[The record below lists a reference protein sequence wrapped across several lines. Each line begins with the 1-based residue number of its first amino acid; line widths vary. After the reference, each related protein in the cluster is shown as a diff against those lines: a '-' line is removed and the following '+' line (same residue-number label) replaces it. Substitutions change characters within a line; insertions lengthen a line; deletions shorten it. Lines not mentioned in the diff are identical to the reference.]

1 MRSTK
6 CIAVRI
12 LRLCL
17 EARPF
22 FDKGVDVSVSMFGVR
37 RRQLQLL
44 GDARLGQA
52 DADHLGAPRAAAR
65 EAAAT
70 GQKRETVM
78 LNQ

>member
-1 MRSTK
+1 
-6 CIAVRI
+6 
-12 LRLCL
+12 
-17 EARPF
+17 
-22 FDKGVDVSVSMFGVR
+22 MFGVR

-65 EAAAT
+65 EAAAA